1 MHYTFLDSPI
11 GPLLLAGS
19 GTALQLVGFP
29 SGSMARQPHA
39 DWRRD
44 DAAFVE
50 VRKQLGA
57 YFRGELKHFDVELAP
72 AGTAF
77 QLQVWQALQAIPYGE
92 TCSYRDIAVRIERPR
107 AVRAV
112 GHANG
117 RNPLP
122 IIVPCHR
129 VIGSNGALTGFGG
142 GLPTK
147 TFLLQLEGALCRA

>member
-1 MHYTFLDSPI
+1 MHYTYFDSPI
-11 GPLLLAGS
+11 GALLLAGS
-19 GTALQLVGFP
+19 GSALELLGFP
-29 SGSMARQPHA
+29 TGSMARRPKP
-39 DWRRD
+39 DWQRD
-44 DAAFVE
+44 DSAFAE
-50 VRKQLGA
+50 VRKQLSA
-57 YFRGELKHFDVELAP
+57 YFGGELRQFDVELAP

-77 QLQVWQALQAIPYGE
+77 QLQVWQALQAIPYGA
-92 TCSYRDIAVRIERPR
+92 TCCYRDIAARIDRPR

-147 TFLLQLEGALCRA
+147 TFLLQLEGALAA

>member
-1 MHYTFLDSPI
+1 MHYTFHESPI
-11 GPLLLAGS
+11 GALLLAGS
-19 GTALQLVGFP
+19 GAALELVGFP
-29 SGSMARQPHA
+29 TGSMARQPHA
-39 DWRRD
+39 EWRRD
-44 DAAFVE
+44 DHAFAE
-50 VRKQLGA
+50 ARKQLSA
-57 YFRGELKHFDVELAP
+57 YFSGQLKQFELELAP
-72 AGTAF
+72 SGTAF

-92 TCSYRDIAVRIERPR
+92 TCSYRDIAERIDRPR

-122 IIVPCHR
+122 VIVPCHR

-147 TFLLQLEGALCRA
+147 TFLLNLEGARRAA

>member
-11 GPLLLAGS
+11 GALLLAGT
-19 GTALQLVGFP
+19 GPALELLGFP
-29 SGSMARQPHA
+29 TGSMARQPKPE
-39 DWRRD
+39 WQRD
-44 DAAFVE
+44 DTAFAE
-50 VRKQLGA
+50 VRKQLSA
-57 YFRGELKHFDVELAP
+57 YFRGQLRQFNVELAP

-92 TCSYRDIAVRIERPR
+92 TCCYRDIAVRIERPR

-147 TFLLQLEGALCRA
+147 TFLLQLEGAVTA

>member
-1 MHYTFLDSPI
+1 MHYTFLETPI
-11 GPLLLAGS
+11 GALLLAGS
-19 GTALQLVGFP
+19 GSALELLGFP
-29 SGSMARQPHA
+29 AGSMARQPKPEWQRN
-39 DWRRD
+39 DS
-44 DAAFVE
+44 AFAE
-50 VRKQLGA
+50 ARKQLSA
-57 YFRGELKHFDVELAP
+57 YFRGQLRQFEVELAP

-92 TCSYRDIAVRIERPR
+92 TCCYRDIAQRIDRPR

-147 TFLLQLEGALCRA
+147 TFLLQLEAAA

>member
-1 MHYTFLDSPI
+1 MQYTFLESPI
-11 GPLLLAGS
+11 GALLLAGEGS
-19 GTALQLVGFP
+19 ALELLGFP
-29 SGSMARQPHA
+29 TGSMARQPKA
-39 DWRRD
+39 QWQRN
-44 DAAFVE
+44 DAAFAE
-50 VRKQLGA
+50 ARKQLSA
-57 YFRGELKHFDVELAP
+57 YFRGQLRQFDVQLAP

-92 TCSYRDIAVRIERPR
+92 TCCYRDIAERIERPR

-147 TFLLQLEGALCRA
+147 TFLLQLEGALAA